1 MREDGLSAQILGEI
15 LADAYADSDV
25 TEGLDVMTRAAELKE
40 ETEKVQQTN
49 KKQKKTRRKTVV
61 KDLAWR
67 SMTKN

>member
-25 TEGLDVMTRAAELKE
+25 TDGLDVMTRAAELKE